1 MYLWN
6 SIGKHGHAKCNFT
19 GNDIFTGKKYEDM
32 CPASHN
38 MDVPN
43 VTRAE
48 YQLLDINMD
57 DGTISLLTDA
67 GDTKDD
73 LNLPAGSKFKIL
85 SMF

>member
-1 MYLWN
+1 
-6 SIGKHGHAKCNFT
+6 
-19 GNDIFTGKKYEDM
+19 M

-57 DGTISLLTDA
+57 DGTISLLTDS

-73 LNLPAGSKFKIL
+73 LNLPAGSKFKIS

>member
-1 MYLWN
+1 
-6 SIGKHGHAKCNFT
+6 
-19 GNDIFTGKKYEDM
+19 M

-73 LNLPAGSKFKIL
+73 LNLPAGSKFKISSDNVL
-85 SMF
+85 IFQTVFIQMF